1 MSTSVEQ
8 RYKLY
13 QERQQQQEKEPPTSI
28 EQRYQAYLQKNPSRV
43 EPREEVGPTWLEK
56 NLDVPLGALGS
67 IGGAGL
73 GFALGGPPGAIVG
86 GVVAGALGTGA
97 GTVIS
102 ETEFKETEEIDAYTK
117 AVENALWSMG
127 FDLATLGVASK
138 VKPLYYA
145 ARAKMGKSAEET
157 AKEIIDGAYGAGSR
171 ESLQAS
177 QAILQQGG
185 ATLLPS
191 QVGGA
196 GLDAFK
202 ERVASV
208 GLISRQTMAENQ
220 EAVNRVVREE
230 LTSMLNRNAAGFEA
244 DPYSM
249 GQAFHL
255 LIEEG
260 QNAVQQTYL
269 KGLDEIKLDLGA
281 GVGKRVDAN
290 KILAPI
296 DKYLKNKKGEA
307 VDELSPE
314 SIQFLNEQM
323 LRLRNLGPSYGT
335 FPVDELIALDKA
347 FTQRVS
353 ARFGPEGAERN
364 SVVQAELADVATELR
379 TAIYNAMKDI
389 NPDAADAYRG
399 LKQQYADGIN
409 TLFPRINKTFMSA
422 ANRGSFLGLG
432 NLAAQATNLNQVMA
446 MRNSLQKAFAEA
458 SKDPNISLP
467 FESAAQIDELFKK
480 GFLSSRI
487 SQVFDEKFLITD
499 LKSLAEKLTL
509 PAESKK
515 FKTILGS
522 DYGRFKQLMNLV
534 VEASESAT
542 GDFGVLMLRGAEAGG
557 IRAVAG
563 QVGTLLAGGGAAA
576 GGALPVSPVVM
587 GGVAALWIP
596 QIFAN
601 IATNPAYVNRLIS
614 LMGKNQSRGLEAT
627 STAAQLLV
635 ADVIYSMTDEE
646 KNEMMSYLSNMA
658 TQQMGQ

>member
-28 EQRYQAYLQKNPSRV
+28 EQRYQAYLEKNPSRV

-86 GVVAGALGTGA
+86 GIAAGALGTGA

-102 ETEFKETEEIDAYTK
+102 ETQFKEADEVDAYTK

-157 AKEIIDGAYGAGSR
+157 AKEIIDGAYGPGSR

-220 EAVNRVVREE
+220 QAVNRVVREE
-230 LTSMLNRNAAGFEA
+230 LTTILNRNAAGFEA

-269 KGLDEIKLDLGA
+269 KGLDQIKLDLGT
-281 GVGKRVDAN
+281 GLGQTVDAN

-296 DKYLKNKKGEA
+296 NKYLKGKKGVA

-314 SIQFLNEQM
+314 SIQFLNQQ
-323 LRLRNLGPSYGT
+323 LARLENLPNGS
-335 FPVDELIALDKA
+335 FPVHELITLDKA

-353 ARFGPEGAERN
+353 AKFGPEGAERN

-446 MRNSLQKAFAEA
+446 MRDSLKKAFAEA

-467 FESAAQIDELFKK
+467 FESAAQIDELFKR

-487 SQVFDEKFLITD
+487 SKIFDEGFLITD
-499 LKSLAEKLTL
+499 LKSVAEKLTI

-563 QVGTLLAGGGAAA
+563 QVGTLLAGGGAAV